1 MPIQE
6 LYKFDSNSF
15 LTDGLKVY
23 AIRTK
28 IESVADQLAS
38 MEFKNIIFTGVGG
51 TTAELYC
58 IQKLFEKYSDYPTYL
73 LNAAEA
79 LATEDRRITSQSLI
93 VTASKSGDTP
103 ETVDVCKYAQ
113 SLGAKVF
120 SFVGDESCPL
130 ANNSDYFVVSPEEGM
145 ENTYLRLY
153 LFALRLLHK
162 LGCFKDYDRFADQM
176 KRLHPELLKIKYA
189 FAESAEETA
198 RKYWNEPYQLWI
210 GSDMVYGDL
219 TLLTMCIL
227 EEMQWMKN
235 RLISSAEFF
244 HGPLELVDND
254 LMVTLVKSI
263 GPCRKLDE
271 RVERFLRGRT
281 NKLVIIDLADLV
293 PKGIDEDFHY
303 LLSPVLLSNVMAGRY
318 CWELEKFSHHDLSLR
333 RYYRQFNY

>member
-6 LYKFDSNSF
+6 LYKFDSNAY

-23 AIRTK
+23 AIRAK
-28 IESVADQLAS
+28 IESIVDQLVQLD
-38 MEFKNIIFTGVGG
+38 FKNIIFTGVGG

-58 IQKLFEKYSDYPTYL
+58 VQKLFEKNSDYPTYL

-103 ETVDVCKYAQ
+103 ETVGICKYAR

-120 SFVGDESCPL
+120 SFVGDEGCPL
-130 ANNSDYFVVSPEEGM
+130 ADNSDYFVVSPEEGM

-153 LFALRLLHK
+153 LFSLRFLHK
-162 LGCFKDYDRFADQM
+162 IGCFEDYERFADQM
-176 KRLHPELLKIKYA
+176 KHLHPALLKIKRE
-189 FAESAEETA
+189 FAERADETA
-198 RKYWNEPYQLWI
+198 RKYWNEPYQIWI
-210 GSDMVYGDL
+210 GSDFVYGEL

-235 RLISSAEFF
+235 RLVSSAEFF
-244 HGPLELVDND
+244 HGTLELVDKD
-254 LMVTLVKSI
+254 MMVTLVKSI

-271 RVERFLRGRT
+271 RVERFLRERT
-281 NKLVIIDLADLV
+281 NKLVVIDLADLV

-318 CWELEKFSHHDLSLR
+318 CWELEKYSHHDLTFR